1 MASLDIFNG
10 DAFTLQGM
18 TKSLN
23 DIPFT
28 PTRIGEMKLFSEEGI
43 TTTSVSIERIGTTL
57 SMVQSAPRGSPAKSN
72 SNDKRTLRNLNAV
85 HLPQR
90 DAILA
95 DEVQNVRAFGSETEL
110 QSIESVVARKLAKAR
125 RNLDVTIEYQR
136 LGAVKGLVVDAD
148 GTTPLIDMYSEF
160 GLTQQVVPMLLSVDA
175 TRVKSKTVGALR
187 LLDTALGGLSYRG
200 ATALCSATFFDA
212 FVEHP
217 AVAKAYDRYLDGQF
231 LRDDN
236 RTGFFFAGVFWEEYR
251 GKVNNIS
258 FIEDDA
264 AYLVPEGV
272 PDMFTT
278 YYAPADYTETVNTN
292 GLPYYA
298 RQMLMDFNKGVEL
311 EFQSNPLCLNTR
323 PNAVIKLTK

>member
-1 MASLDIFNG
+1 MASLDIFSG
-10 DAFTLQGM
+10 DAFSLQSM

-23 DIPFT
+23 DIPYT
-28 PTRIGEMKLFSEEGI
+28 PTRIGDMKLFSEEGI
-43 TTTSVSIERIGTTL
+43 TTTTVSIERVGTTL
-57 SMVQSAPRGSPAKSN
+57 SLVPSTPRGAPAKSN
-72 SNDKRTLRNLNAV
+72 ANDKRTLRNLNAI

-110 QSIESVVARKLAKAR
+110 QSVESVVNRKLAKAR

-136 LGAVKGLVVDAD
+136 LGALKGLVVDAD
-148 GTTPLIDMYSEF
+148 GITPLIDMYAEF
-160 GLTQQVVPMLLSVDA
+160 GLTQQTVSMALSTDA
-175 TRVKSKTVGALR
+175 TKVKMKTVGALR
-187 LLDTALGGLSYRG
+187 LIDSALGGLSYTG

-212 FVEHP
+212 LVEHP
-217 AVAKAYDRYLDGQF
+217 AVAKAYDRYLDGAF
-231 LRDDN
+231 LRQDN
-236 RTGFFFAGVFWEEYR
+236 RTGFYFAGVFWEEYR

-258 FIEDDA
+258 FLEDDA

-278 YYAPADYTETVNTN
+278 FYAPADYTETVNTN

-298 RQMLMDFNKGVEL
+298 RQKMLDYNKGVEM
-311 EFQSNPLCLNTR
+311 EFQSNPLCINTR

>member
-1 MASLDIFNG
+1 MASLDVFNG
-10 DAFTLQGM
+10 DAFSLQSM

-28 PTRIGEMKLFSEEGI
+28 PTRIGKMGLFSEEGI
-43 TTTSVSIERIGTTL
+43 TTTSVSIERVGMTL
-57 SMVQSAPRGSPAKSN
+57 SLVSATPRGSPAKSN
-72 SNDKRTLRNLNAV
+72 TTDKRTLRNLNAV

-90 DAILA
+90 DSVLA
-95 DEVQNVRAFGSETEL
+95 DEIQNVRAFGSETEL
-110 QSIESVVARKLAKAR
+110 ESIQAVVNRKLAKAR

-136 LGAVKGLVVDAD
+136 LGAIKGIVLDAD
-148 GTTPLIDMYSEF
+148 GSTPLINMYSEF
-160 GLTQQVVPMLLSVDA
+160 GLTQQTVPMLLTVD
-175 TRVKSKTVGALR
+175 TTKIKTKTVGALR
-187 LLDTALGGLSYRG
+187 LLDNALGGLTYNG
-200 ATALCSATFFDA
+200 ATAFCASDFFDA
-212 FVEHP
+212 LVEHP
-217 AVAKAYDRYLDGQF
+217 AAVKAYDRYLDGQF

-236 RTGFFFAGVFWEEYR
+236 RTGFYFAGVYWEEYR
-251 GKVNNIS
+251 GSVNGVN
-258 FIEDDA
+258 FIEPGT

-298 RQMLMDFNKGVEL
+298 RQQAMDYNKGIEM

-323 PNAVIKLTK
+323 PNAVIKLTV